1 MAKKLIDKGIKHAP
15 VQFNIGTSKVKNQTL
30 KKVLESDVANYIVE
44 EVHKKA
50 KEIDVN
56 NLFV

>member
-1 MAKKLIDKGIKHAP
+1 MLLK
-15 VQFNIGTSKVKNQTL
+15 IGTSKVKNQNL